1 MSESSPVTD
10 MKKMTVGGDLRD
22 ARAAAG
28 LTVSEVASQLNLTA
42 QAVEALEKNEFERLP
57 GLTFARGY
65 IRNYAKLL
73 GLDAQQ
79 LAKEFDQYT
88 GTHIASA
95 PVQTVDQVGEAR
107 RISRGMLQFS
117 AFFIFLIVLGAIYY
131 GWKTF
136 TAVDSDTSSQSAIF
150 ERVEVER
157 ADGSVHIQTLD
168 EPEDQAVAAA
178 LKDPFESLE
187 FEEVVDEVDAVD
199 LEIEEPVQALAAE
212 SIVES
217 TIDKNLEALVLV
229 EQKSDIEKL
238 VEIKKAGQLNAE
250 VEQKVEYALGIGDLQ
265 LSFKNDC
272 WLRIVD
278 ADGKQVMSGIKRA
291 GEQLH
296 VTGKAPLDVHL
307 GYATGVSVLYNGEP
321 VDISSAIRG
330 ETARIKLGQ

>member
-10 MKKMTVGGDLRD
+10 TRTMVVGGALRD
-22 ARAAAG
+22 ARVAAG
-28 LTVSEVASQLNLTA
+28 LTVSEVAKKLNLTA
-42 QAVEALEKNEFERLP
+42 QAVEALETNALERLP

-73 GLDAQQ
+73 GLDAEQ
-79 LAKEFDQYT
+79 LVKQFDKQT
-88 GTHIASA
+88 GSSVDSVS
-95 PVQTVDQVGEAR
+95 VQTVDQVGEAR
-107 RISRGMLQFS
+107 RMSRGMLQFS
-117 AFFIFLIVLGAIYY
+117 AFFIFLIVLGAVYY

-136 TAVDSDTSSQSAIF
+136 TAVEPDTSGQSAIF

-157 ADGSVHIQTLD
+157 ADGSVHIQRLD

-178 LKDPFESLE
+178 LAESIEYLDL
-187 FEEVVDEVDAVD
+187 DESVDAVD
-199 LEIEEPVQALAAE
+199 LELQLDETPIEN
-212 SIVES
+212 ES
-217 TIDKNLEALVLV
+217 TAEKVIEAQVIAQPV
-229 EQKSDIEKL
+229 VKQKVAETLIPEA
-238 VEIKKAGQLNAE
+238 KK
-250 VEQKVEYALGIGDLQ
+250 KVEYAPGIGDLQ
-265 LSFKNDC
+265 LSFENDC

-278 ADGKQVMSGIKRA
+278 ADGKEVMSGIKRA

>member
-10 MKKMTVGGDLRD
+10 TRTMAVGGALRD
-22 ARAAAG
+22 ARVAAG
-28 LTVSEVASQLNLTA
+28 LTVSEVAKTLNLTA
-42 QAVEALEKNEFERLP
+42 QAVEALETNKLERLP

-73 GLDAQQ
+73 GLDAEQ
-79 LAKEFDQYT
+79 LAKQFDKQT
-88 GTHIASA
+88 GSSVDSI

-117 AFFIFLIVLGAIYY
+117 AFFIFLIVLSAMYY
-131 GWKTF
+131 AWKTF
-136 TAVDSDTSSQSAIF
+136 TAVEPDTSNQSAIF

-157 ADGSVHIQTLD
+157 ADGSVHIQRLD
-168 EPEDQAVAAA
+168 EPEDQSVVAALEYPLERLELDETA
-178 LKDPFESLE
+178 ETVDLAMEAKTLSLE
-187 FEEVVDEVDAVD
+187 GE
-199 LEIEEPVQALAAE
+199 QAAE
-212 SIVES
+212 HYVE
-217 TIDKNLEALVLV
+217 APVV
-229 EQKSDIEKL
+229 AEQHS
-238 VEIKKAGQLNAE
+238 NAE
-250 VEQKVEYALGIGDLQ
+250 SSVEKNTVDQAVVEPKKKVNYAPGLGDLQ
-265 LSFKNDC
+265 LSFENDC

-278 ADGKQVMSGIKRA
+278 GDGKQVMSGIKRA
-291 GEQLH
+291 GETLH

>member
-10 MKKMTVGGDLRD
+10 TRKMTVGGALRD
-22 ARAAAG
+22 ARVAAG
-28 LTVSEVASQLNLTA
+28 LTVSEVASKLNLTA
-42 QAVEALEKNEFERLP
+42 QAIEALETNKLERLP

-73 GLDAQQ
+73 GLDAEQ
-79 LAKEFDQYT
+79 LAKQFDQQT
-88 GTHIASA
+88 GSSIESVH
-95 PVQTVDQVGEAR
+95 VQTVDQVGEAR
-107 RISRGMLQFS
+107 RMSRGMLQFS
-117 AFFIFLIVLGAIYY
+117 AFFVFLVVLGAIYY

-136 TAVDSDTSSQSAIF
+136 TAVEPDTSNQSAIF

-157 ADGSVHIQTLD
+157 ADGSVHVQTLD
-168 EPEDQAVAAA
+168 EPEDQAVVAA
-178 LKDPFESLE
+178 LEESTEYLDL
-187 FEEVVDEVDAVD
+187 DESAETVD
-199 LEIEEPVQALAAE
+199 LEVQVDESPIESESAAKKVIEAQAITKSVA
-212 SIVES
+212 
-217 TIDKNLEALVLV
+217 
-229 EQKSDIEKL
+229 EQKIAEPL
-238 VEIKKAGQLNAE
+238 LAE
-250 VEQKVEYALGIGDLQ
+250 VKKKVENASGIGDLQ
-265 LSFKNDC
+265 LSFENDC

-278 ADGKQVMSGIKRA
+278 ADGKEVMSGIKRA